1 MNVTLL
7 GNRVITGIIS
17 YGHTGAGQMP
27 TQYEWGPY
35 EKGKFGQR
43 HSRRE
48 MPRGDE
54 GRDKSNASTNPS
66 TSQGMP
72 KIASKSA
79 GTIEAGGRFFPHSPH
94 KESTLLTL

>member
-54 GRDKSNASTNPS
+54 GRDRGDASRSRGVTKIPS
-66 TSQGMP
+66 RP
-72 KIASKSA
+72 P
-79 GTIEAGGRFFPHSPH
+79 EAG
-94 KESTLLTL
+94 